1 MLCTCCQE
9 GYTQGIALPCSHEL
23 CIPCY
28 KDTLSID
35 RLKCCECN
43 EWFLPTEVTIFDINN
58 HPTVDNLQ
66 VIKNISDRHNSQL
79 ELYTNLRQQLQT
91 LLCDINTITS
101 LTVADNDD
109 NIRNYIH
116 IVKMYIAD
124 IIKEY
129 EDILSSLRRMRLN
142 ILPYISGDDF
152 LSSTNKYDKLLTDI
166 EHRLINNPNLNCSII
181 FKSYKFKC
189 NDLLFTI
196 SSYLRSGSI
205 SSDEDLVKYKNTK
218 YVKLAMI
225 KYRVSL
231 LQHIEDQT
239 PEICL
244 EAVKENGFALQ
255 FVKEQTPELCL
266 LAVKKNGYALEF
278 VKEQTPEI
286 CIEAVKQDGRA
297 LQFVKEQTPEICLE
311 AVKQVCYA
319 LEFVKEQTPEICIEA
334 VKQNGTLLQ
343 YVRKQTPE
351 ICLEAVKKTGTSLQY
366 VKEQTPEICLEAI
379 CNSMDAIRYASF
391 LTEEISLEI
400 VRRNGLRLQQIKK
413 KFRTPEICLQAVKN
427 NGLALQYVLE
437 QTPEICL
444 EAVKQNG
451 EALAYVKEQTPEICR
466 MALRNKMSSVSYLD
480 EQMIHALIK
489 VEQ

>member
-166 EHRLINNPNLNCSII
+166 EHRLINNTNLNCSII

-255 FVKEQTPELCL
+255 
-266 LAVKKNGYALEF
+266 
-278 VKEQTPEI
+278 
-286 CIEAVKQDGRA
+286 
-297 LQFVKEQTPEICLE
+297 
-311 AVKQVCYA
+311 
-319 LEFVKEQTPEICIEA
+319 FVKEQTPEICIEA

-451 EALAYVKEQTPEICR
+451 EALVYVKEQTPEICR